1 MCEKGGGVYLTDART
16 DWIQVFDS
24 QGRFLRKWGTEGD
37 GDGYF
42 DYPTGVAIV
51 SKENVYAV
59 ESPNNHNQMFD
70 PQVAPFTNGAKQA
83 AEMASSIGRGDWL

>member
-1 MCEKGGGVYLTDART
+1 MDART

-24 QGRFLRKWGTEGD
+24 QGQFLRKWGIEGD

-42 DYPTGVAIV
+42 DYPAGVATDN
-51 SKENVYAV
+51 KGNVYV
-59 ESPNNHNQMFD
+59 VGSPNNRNQMFD